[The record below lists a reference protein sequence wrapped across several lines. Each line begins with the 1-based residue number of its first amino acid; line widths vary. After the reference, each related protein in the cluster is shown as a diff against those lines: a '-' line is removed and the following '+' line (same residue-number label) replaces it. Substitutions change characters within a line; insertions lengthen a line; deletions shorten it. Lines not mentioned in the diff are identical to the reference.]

1 MKILTKCTIVL
12 TKCNSIWGRKPH
24 LCGIILNTKVMNGYI
39 IFIALAIVACLVA
52 AIVGL
57 YFYCRK
63 IERRCN
69 SCLVN
74 TIRDQDRTMRQLERI
89 LLEKETFEKLITL
102 IKNS

>member
-1 MKILTKCTIVL
+1 M
-12 TKCNSIWGRKPH
+12 NGF
-24 LCGIILNTKVMNGYI
+24 IIL
-39 IFIALAIVACLVA
+39 IASTILLCLVA

-57 YFYCRK
+57 YFYCRR

-69 SCLVN
+69 SCLVK
-74 TIRDQDRTMRQLERI
+74 TIRDQDRTMQQLERI

>member
-1 MKILTKCTIVL
+1 
-12 TKCNSIWGRKPH
+12 
-24 LCGIILNTKVMNGYI
+24 MNGYI
-39 IFIALAIVACLVA
+39 ILIASIIVVCLIA

-57 YFYCRK
+57 YLYCRR

-69 SCLVN
+69 RCLVK
-74 TIRDQDRTMRQLERI
+74 TIREQDRVMRQLERI